1 MPTPGKVD
9 KSHFREC
16 LLEMLS
22 DMFGANA
29 VDPLIRNEKLYLS
42 VDEKK
47 ISVDLSTLVSRC

>member
-1 MPTPGKVD
+1 MSTPGKVD

-22 DMFGANA
+22 DMFGSNA
-29 VDPLIRNEKLYLS
+29 VDPLIRNEKLNLS

-47 ISVDLSTLVSRC
+47 ISVDLSTLVS

>member
-47 ISVDLSTLVSRC
+47 ISVDLSTLVS